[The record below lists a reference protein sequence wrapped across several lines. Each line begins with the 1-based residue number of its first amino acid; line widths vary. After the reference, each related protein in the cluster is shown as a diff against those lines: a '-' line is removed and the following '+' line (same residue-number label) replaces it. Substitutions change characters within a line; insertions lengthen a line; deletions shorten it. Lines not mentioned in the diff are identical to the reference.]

1 MLLYVSH
8 YCLTL
13 TLSYIFFQMFLY
25 FCYIFLEIF
34 QYVQIGSNIFG
45 SREHGIIIPIGIP
58 YGAFLFSPVG
68 GAAIAWAQECQ
79 GSCWEMPWTRR
90 MVGDHGAEA
99 RIRVAS
105 KELRRRGCILIWS
118 NDRGGAPALK
128 HCAGAH
134 KMDGL
139 VVTSK
144 LQALKHCA
152 GAAKIAGVGSELVTV
167 DV

>member
-1 MLLYVSH
+1 MAR
-8 YCLTL
+8 C
-13 TLSYIFFQMFLY
+13 
-25 FCYIFLEIF
+25 
-34 QYVQIGSNIFG
+34 GSAKV
-45 SREHGIIIPIGIP
+45 P
-58 YGAFLFSPVG
+58 
-68 GAAIAWAQECQ
+68 
-79 GSCWEMPWTRR
+79 GSCWHKSAEE
-90 MVGDHGAEA
+90 HGGCCPGLGGWWVA
-99 RIRVAS
+99 RLRSAS

-152 GAAKIAGVGSELVTV
+152 GAAKIAGSEDGWLRLASKELRRRGCVLIWSNDQVLQIKRQSESRSFPPALPHHT
-167 DV
+167 

>member
-1 MLLYVSH
+1 MLLYVSQ
-8 YCLTL
+8 YCLI
-13 TLSYIFFQMFLY
+13 LSYIFSHVFWY

-34 QYVQIGSNIFG
+34 QYVQIGSNICG

-58 YGAFLFSPVG
+58 CGAFFSALLVVLPLPGHKSAKALALAPGDAIPTSWKDG
-68 GAAIAWAQECQ
+68 G
-79 GSCWEMPWTRR
+79 GSWCWGSVTP
-90 MVGDHGAEA
+90 
-99 RIRVAS
+99 AS

-118 NDRGGAPALK
+118 NDRGCAPALK

-144 LQALKHCA
+144 LQALKQKRA
-152 GAAKIAGVGSELVTV
+152 QQK
-167 DV
+167 

>member
-1 MLLYVSH
+1 
-8 YCLTL
+8 
-13 TLSYIFFQMFLY
+13 
-25 FCYIFLEIF
+25 
-34 QYVQIGSNIFG
+34 
-45 SREHGIIIPIGIP
+45 
-58 YGAFLFSPVG
+58 
-68 GAAIAWAQECQ
+68 
-79 GSCWEMPWTRR
+79 MPRN
-90 MVGDHGAEA
+90 MVGPT
-99 RIRVAS
+99 S

-152 GAAKIAGVGSELVTV
+152 GAPKIAWVGRRLVTARIKGIAAEGV
-167 DV
+167 YIYME